1 MQITSGGLGQTT
13 PSWSPD
19 GTEIAYFN
27 VPIVNDTQRGRT
39 QLAKRTVAG
48 GAQDILYSLP
58 GDADGAPA
66 WSRTARTSRSASR
79 TPEASSTPAAASCT

>member
-1 MQITSGGLGQTT
+1 MASARGFSSRRSAAAAPCRSRAAALGPAT

-66 WSRTARTSRSASR
+66 R
-79 TPEASSTPAAASCT
+79 